1 MGGSLRVHRLVVVE
15 DTDLAVDG
23 LAEDPLSGVT
33 RRRSCW
39 NRIAEW
45 SMVPDLAM
53 GRSDVVVWGQESL
66 YGFSTT
72 CRTREYYVPSRPG
85 RFDVGGVPVG
95 D

>member
-1 MGGSLRVHRLVVVE
+1 MGGSLRVHRLVIVE

-39 NRIAEW
+39 NGIGEW

-66 YGFSTT
+66 YGFST
-72 CRTREYYVPSRPG
+72 
-85 RFDVGGVPVG
+85 PVG
-95 D
+95 QGDITCHHVLGDLTLEESP